1 MAHVKFS
8 LIGASAALLAL
19 GACSTPPAGT
29 PAVQDSQRVQNG
41 AIIGGL
47 LGATVGVLT
56 SDDDILPTVLATAA
70 AGAAV
75 GGVIGHELDKQEAEL
90 RNSLDSDIGVV
101 NAGDRL
107 ILTFPNDLTFATDS
121 AALSPAI
128 RGDLSTV
135 AGSLQSYPGSSVRIT
150 GHTDSDGSAAHNQ
163 GLSERRAQAVADS
176 IASGGVPYSRMAIVG
191 AGENAPIASNLTP
204 EGKAQNRRVEIE
216 IIPQ

>member
-8 LIGASAALLAL
+8 ILGASAALVVL
-19 GACSTPPAGT
+19 GACTPPPEGT
-29 PAVQDSQRVQNG
+29 PALQDSRRVQNG
-41 AIIGGL
+41 AVIGGL

-56 SDDDILPTVLATAA
+56 SDDDVLPTVLATAA

-90 RNSLDSDIGVV
+90 RNSLDSDIGIV

-107 ILTFPNDLTFATDS
+107 ILTFPNDLTFATNS

-135 AGSLQSYPGSSVRIT
+135 ANSLQSYPGSNVHIT
-150 GHTDSDGSAAHNQ
+150 GHADSDGSAEYNQ
-163 GLSERRAQAVADS
+163 GLSERRAQAVANS
-176 IASGGVPYSRMAIVG
+176 IASGGVPYTRMSIVG
-191 AGENAPIASNLTP
+191 VGESAPIASNLTT